1 MLIITMTPKK
11 YAAGLSGLLVC
22 ALALWFTSAR
32 SANAASDLHLAP
44 DLSFTDDSSSNF
56 PIAGNA
62 IGDATVADDRAT
74 IMFFGTA
81 HCWNTNREAERLVAL
96 YPKYR
101 DKIDF
106 LIVDVNHPSPAQ
118 QPLIA
123 KYYRGYIP
131 TIAVIDRKGEVIY
144 NRAGETAG
152 TRGDT
157 SKLEALLNSAK

>member
-1 MLIITMTPKK
+1 MTRKALAPLMLFALSWI
-11 YAAGLSGLLVC
+11 AAGP
-22 ALALWFTSAR
+22 AH
-32 SANAASDLHLAP
+32 AASDLHLAP

-56 PIAGNA
+56 PIAGNS
-62 IGDATVADDRAT
+62 IGDATVASDRAT

-106 LIVDVNHPSPAQ
+106 VIVDLDHPSRSQ
-118 QPLIA
+118 QPLIVR
-123 KYYRGYIP
+123 YYRGFIP
-131 TIAVIDRKGEVIY
+131 TITVIDRKGEVIY

>member
-1 MLIITMTPKK
+1 MNLK
-11 YAAGLSGLLVC
+11 LLAKSLGPLALL
-22 ALALWFTSAR
+22 ALAALA
-32 SANAASDLHLAP
+32 ALAMIAAYPAHAASDLHLAP
-44 DLSFTDDSSSNF
+44 DLSFTDDSSANF
-56 PIAGNA
+56 PIAGNS
-62 IGDATVADDRAT
+62 IGDATVAGDRAT

-106 LIVDVNHPSPAQ
+106 VVVDVNNPSPSQ

-123 KYYRGYIP
+123 KYYRGFIP

-144 NRAGETAG
+144 NRAGETAD

-157 SKLEALLNSAK
+157 SKLEALLNSAN

>member
-1 MLIITMTPKK
+1 MILRKQLAM
-11 YAAGLSGLLVC
+11 VVF
-22 ALALWFTSAR
+22 ALAIGLVTIPSAR
-32 SANAASDLHLAP
+32 AASDLQLAP
-44 DLSFTDDSSSNF
+44 NLSFTDDSSANF

-62 IGDATVADDRAT
+62 IGDATVAGDRAT

-106 LIVDVNHPSPAQ
+106 VVVDVNNPSESQ
-118 QPLIA
+118 RPLVA

-131 TIAVIDRKGEVIY
+131 TITVIDRTGEVIY
-144 NRAGETAG
+144 NRAGETAD

>member
-1 MLIITMTPKK
+1 MNLTKLT
-11 YAAGLSGLLVC
+11 AALLC
-22 ALALWFTSAR
+22 AFALACIAPHPVR
-32 SANAASDLHLAP
+32 AASDLHLAP

-56 PIAGNA
+56 PIAGNS
-62 IGDATVADDRAT
+62 IGDAKIAGDRAT

-106 LIVDVNHPSPAQ
+106 VIVDLDHPSPSQ

-123 KYYRGYIP
+123 KYYRGLIP
-131 TIAVIDRKGEVIY
+131 TITVIDRKGEVIY
-144 NRAGETAG
+144 DRAGETAG
-152 TRGDT
+152 ARGDA

>member
-1 MLIITMTPKK
+1 MLISTMTPTNL
-11 YAAGLSGLLVC
+11 ATIFLFAFAFSNMALLPVQ
-22 ALALWFTSAR
+22 
-32 SANAASDLHLAP
+32 AASDLHLAP

-56 PIAGNA
+56 PIAGNS
-62 IGDATVADDRAT
+62 IGDAPVASDRAT

-81 HCWNTNREAERLVAL
+81 HCWNTNREAERLVTL

-106 LIVDVNHPSPAQ
+106 VIVDLDHPALSQWA
-118 QPLIA
+118 LIA
-123 KYYRGYIP
+123 KYYRGFIP
-131 TIAVIDRKGEVIY
+131 TITVIDRKGEVIY

>member
-1 MLIITMTPKK
+1 MTPKK
-11 YAAGLSGLLVC
+11 LIATSICLLAIAGFNSHPAG
-22 ALALWFTSAR
+22 
-32 SANAASDLHLAP
+32 AASDLHLAP
-44 DLSFTDDSSSNF
+44 DLSFTDDSSANF
-56 PIAGNA
+56 PIAGNS
-62 IGDATVADDRAT
+62 IGDATLASDHAT

-106 LIVDVNHPSPAQ
+106 VVVDLDHPSSSQ

-123 KYYRGYIP
+123 KYYRGFIP
-131 TIAVIDRKGEVIY
+131 TITVIDKKGEVLY

>member
-1 MLIITMTPKK
+1 MNLTKLAATLF
-11 YAAGLSGLLVC
+11 YAFAVAC
-22 ALALWFTSAR
+22 LAPHPAH
-32 SANAASDLHLAP
+32 AASHLHLAP
-44 DLSFTDDSSSNF
+44 NLSFTDDSSSNF
-56 PIAGNA
+56 PIAGDS
-62 IGDATVADDRAT
+62 IGDANIAGDRAT

-106 LIVDVNHPSPAQ
+106 VIVDLDHPSPSQ

-123 KYYRGYIP
+123 KYYRGLIP
-131 TIAVIDRKGEVIY
+131 TITVIVRKGEVIY
-144 NRAGETAG
+144 DRAGETAG